1 MDIKKIILEE
11 VNDFDWMEK
20 IDNLSYDYLNGKALE
35 FDPPIGFDGSD
46 EGDYFNHVLEVLN
59 DIGFTTP
66 NNLIDLL
73 EDPDDELTGLLL
85 YNGKMT
91 WTSNIFDDYE
101 YHINHYAEDSRIDGI
116 PTPIVILNGRNLIHL
131 T

>member
-1 MDIKKIILEE
+1 MNLKKIIQEE

-46 EGDYFNHVLEVLN
+46 EGDYFNHVLKVLN

-66 NNLIDLL
+66 NSLIDLL

-101 YHINHYAEDSRIDGI
+101 YHINHYAEDSGI
-116 PTPIVILNGRNLIHL
+116 PTPIVIFNGRNLIHL

>member
-1 MDIKKIILEE
+1 MNLKKIIQEE

-46 EGDYFNHVLEVLN
+46 EGDYFNHVLKVLN

-66 NNLIDLL
+66 NSLIDLL

-91 WTSNIFDDYE
+91 WTGNIFDDYE
-101 YHINHYAEDSRIDGI
+101 YHINYYAEDSGI
-116 PTPIVILNGRNLIHL
+116 PTPIVIFNGRNLIHL